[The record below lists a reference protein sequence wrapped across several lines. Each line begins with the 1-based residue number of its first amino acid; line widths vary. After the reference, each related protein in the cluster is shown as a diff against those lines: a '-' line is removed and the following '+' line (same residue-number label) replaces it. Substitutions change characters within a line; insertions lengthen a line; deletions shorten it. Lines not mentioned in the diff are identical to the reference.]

1 MSTRLN
7 KPNVFLSHAKDDI
20 AFIDRLY
27 NDLRKCQ
34 IEPWLDCE
42 EIRHGKPWLD
52 AIFEDGIPTC
62 DSVLVYFTENSLK
75 SAMVK
80 KEIDSGLLRQLKENS
95 VSFLPYVNDAEI
107 RQKLRSDI
115 QALQV
120 LEWNNNNYSSLLPQ
134 VVAEVWRSFLE
145 RTISNAIKNE
155 RVRRLEAELEL
166 EKLKRSFHNG
176 VFSESENRDFGYI
189 WKKLDRFESVNFE
202 EKVKYE
208 KNQWKPIR
216 THNISVHIGSLIP
229 FISNVGNSDYRSY
242 WFQQLLEDLF
252 KSHLK
257 KEERLDQKDILIESK
272 SYPDIGD
279 ELLMYGF
286 VQRVHIPPPQQNN
299 LLVSTIVGT
308 MHNSFKLVY
317 SERIDRFKYWLA
329 FKGFLPQDII
339 WRTDD

>member
-7 KPNVFLSHAKDDI
+7 KPKVFLSHAKDDI
-20 AFIDRLY
+20 NFINQLKD
-27 NDLRKCQ
+27 DLRKCQ
-34 IEPWLDCE
+34 IEPWLDSE

-75 SAMVK
+75 SVMVK

-145 RTISNAIKNE
+145 RMISNAIKSE

-176 VFSESENRDFGYI
+176 VFPESENRDFGYI
-189 WKKLDRFESVNFE
+189 WEKLDRFESVNFE

-208 KNQWKPIR
+208 KNQWKSIR

-229 FISNVGNSDYRSY
+229 FISKASNSDYHNY
-242 WFQQLLEDLF
+242 WFQKLLEDLL

-257 KEERLDQKDILIESK
+257 KEERLDQKDILIDLK

-286 VQRVHIPPPQQNN
+286 VQRVHIPPPQHRD
-299 LLVSTIVGT
+299 LFVTTI
-308 MHNSFKLVY
+308 MHQSIKLVY

>member
-1 MSTRLN
+1 MGARLN
-7 KPNVFLSHAKDDI
+7 KPKVFLSHAKDDI
-20 AFIDRLY
+20 AFIERLY

-34 IEPWLDCE
+34 IEPWLDSE

-62 DSVLVYFTENSLK
+62 DSVLVYFTENSLN

-80 KEIDSGLLRQLKENS
+80 KEIDSGLLQQLKENS
-95 VSFLPYVNDAEI
+95 ISFLPYVNDAEI

-120 LEWNNNNYSSLLPQ
+120 LVWNNDNYPSLLPQ

-145 RTISNAIKNE
+145 RMISNAIKNE

-166 EKLKRSFHNG
+166 EKLKRSIHNG

-189 WKKLDRFESVNFE
+189 WEKLDRLESVKFE
-202 EKVKYE
+202 EKVKRE
-208 KNQWKPIR
+208 GNEWELIC
-216 THNISVHIGSLIP
+216 THKFSVHIGSLIP
-229 FISNVGNSDYRSY
+229 FISDSTNSDYESY
-242 WFQQLLEDLF
+242 LIYHLLEDLL
-252 KSHLK
+252 KPHLK
-257 KEERLDQKDILIESK
+257 KEKNLDEKNIRIDLK

-286 VQRVHIPPPQQNN
+286 TQRVHIPPPQEENQFFRA
-299 LLVSTIVGT
+299 
-308 MHNSFKLVY
+308 MHRSFKFVY

-329 FKGFLPQDII
+329 FKGLLPQEII
-339 WRTDD
+339 WRAED

>member
-7 KPNVFLSHAKDDI
+7 KPKVFLSHAKDDI
-20 AFIDRLY
+20 DFIKRL
-27 NDLRKCQ
+27 NSDLRKCQ
-34 IEPWLDCE
+34 IEPWLDSE

-75 SAMVK
+75 SVMVK
-80 KEIDSGLLRQLKENS
+80 KEIDTGLIQQFKENS
-95 VSFLPYVNDAEI
+95 ISFLPYVNDAEI
-107 RQKLRSDI
+107 RQKLRADI

-120 LEWNNNNYSSLLPQ
+120 PVWNNDNYSSLLPQ

-145 RTISNAIKNE
+145 RMILNAINSE

-166 EKLKRSFHNG
+166 EKLKRSLHNG
-176 VFSESENRDFGYI
+176 VFPESENRDFGYI

-202 EKVKYE
+202 EKVQYE
-208 KNQWKPIR
+208 KNKWKPIR

-229 FISNVGNSDYRSY
+229 FISKASNSDYHSY
-242 WFQQLLEDLF
+242 WFQHLLEDLL

-257 KEERLDQKDILIESK
+257 KEERLDQKDILIDLK

-286 VQRVHIPPPQQNN
+286 VQRVHIPPPQHSDMF
-299 LLVSTIVGT
+299 VTI
-308 MHNSFKLVY
+308 MHQSIKLVY

-339 WRTDD
+339 WRTEV